1 MYVYYKRENIQIWG
15 SDIEMGNFNVGL
27 FILWKAHYGWPFRL
41 KCRLFSGVPQSDYQL
56 KSRPMS
62 GKQYKTKWNQLS

>member
-27 FILWKAHYGWPFRL
+27 FIFWITHYGWLFRF
-41 KCRLFSGVPQSDYQL
+41 KCQLVSGFPQSDYQL

-62 GKQYKTKWNQLS
+62 GKQYKTKLNQLS